1 MATAQD
7 RLKILQNIV
16 AKVGLD
22 GDLVGEYSR
31 AMSMLNGF
39 NSYQAMQPPPMPP
52 MTPQDNAGGTMPPD
66 PTQVPPTDQS
76 GLNQP
81 PMM

>member
-1 MATAQD
+1 MNATE
-7 RLKILQNIV
+7 RLKVIHNII
-16 AKVGLD
+16 ARVGID
-22 GDLVGEYSR
+22 GDIPTEMGK

-39 NSYQAMQPPPMPP
+39 DSYQAMQPPPMPEI
-52 MTPQDNAGGTMPPD
+52 TPTDSAGGIISQEPTQGMPP
-66 PTQVPPTDQS
+66 DQS